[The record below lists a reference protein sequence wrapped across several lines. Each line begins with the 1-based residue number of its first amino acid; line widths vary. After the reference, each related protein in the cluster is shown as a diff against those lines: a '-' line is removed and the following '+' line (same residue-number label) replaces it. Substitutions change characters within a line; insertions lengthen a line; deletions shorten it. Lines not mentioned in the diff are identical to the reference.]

1 MASSRTFDWDNLDLS
16 TPEKLHAFALY
27 LEEGGQQAVA
37 KAIAD
42 HKAAGNPIYFRDP
55 SVDGVLVK
63 EMPDGVRFHV
73 GFDAD
78 GVETI
83 LGTLPP
89 A

>member
-27 LEEGGQQAVA
+27 LEEGGQQA
-37 KAIAD
+37 IAD

-55 SVDGVLVK
+55 SADGVLVK
-63 EMPDGVRFHV
+63 EMPDGRRFHIAFN
-73 GFDAD
+73 GD
-78 GVETI
+78 GTETVI
-83 LGTLPP
+83 AASPS